1 MEAWVTHYQ
10 QNVAQIENLVIDSCI
25 YVHARFVPP
34 PIYSTTT
41 DILMK
46 ECSVYGG
53 GVPVQSELEDVY
65 DNLQWIDNHSFV
77 ECNARCIGINM

>member
-1 MEAWVTHYQ
+1 MEAWVIHYQ
-10 QNVAQIENLVIDSCI
+10 QNVAQIVLALFS
-25 YVHARFVPP
+25 

-53 GVPVQSELEDVY
+53 GVPGQSELEDVY
-65 DNLQWIDNHSFV
+65 DNLQWIDNHHTF
-77 ECNARCIGINM
+77 A